1 MLTAGIAMVG
11 GGQGKSLLLPAAS
24 GEGQEGQ
31 GAFAEGF
38 FAKSVDELMGGSAGT
53 KAQLSMEQSVS
64 SPEKKD
70 VMTAK
75 DLAETGTKS
84 SAGGEISVCAGLPL
98 AVATNVSI
106 AFGGEDAPAP
116 QTTRGLDQSVKEA
129 LVSSPASGDVE
140 KAVVGDTP
148 VEGADELK
156 GSAVAVGAPQQ
167 SSLVLGGLSAGSGI
181 AQIAANA
188 TFVSK
193 EVTSGEKR
201 RTTSEHAVE
210 TKRETKKKGSES
222 SIDVDAKTA
231 VSSVD
236 TSLLPQDV
244 GTATL
249 SPAAVLSVS
258 VDVPAV
264 LKVETGVA
272 SAKNSRVG
280 SVGWKANANVAMG
293 IAANDAKGDVERGKE
308 MGAAVATTNA
318 VGIHSVVGHSP
329 NAEAVGSKAEVLST
343 PGSGGA
349 GAKLEGTGA
358 MVAAAGV
365 PVAVVDGSSVQGVV
379 VQKHSSVLGNDGGLR
394 ADTVDAA
401 ATQSQGASGGDAVL
415 VNDGHRMLTATP
427 TSLEVGVSN
436 GSHGW
441 LKIRAELT
449 DGGAVNASV
458 SAASSAGQEMLH
470 RELPSLTAYLQA
482 ERLGVNTVVV
492 HAATGT
498 TDSRDFS
505 GALSRGDQRDQTQ
518 QGSSGDARQGWT
530 ADEPVSFAGL
540 EGADVDAHSS
550 TMYGEGGSG
559 GGGWLSVRA

>member
-1 MLTAGIAMVG
+1 MLTAGIVMVG

-24 GEGQEGQ
+24 GEGQKEQ

-38 FAKSVDELMGGSAGT
+38 FTKSVDELMGGSAGT
-53 KAQLSMEQSVS
+53 KAQLSTEQSVA

-75 DLAETGTKS
+75 DLAETGTKA
-84 SAGGEISVCAGLPL
+84 SAGGEISVSAGLPL
-98 AVATNVSI
+98 AVAENVSI
-106 AFGGEDAPAP
+106 TFGGEGLPVP
-116 QTTRGLDQSVKEA
+116 QTTRGLDRSVKEA
-129 LVSSPASGDVE
+129 LVSSQTSGDVE
-140 KAVVGDTP
+140 KAVGGEAPIED
-148 VEGADELK
+148 ADELK
-156 GSAVAVGAPQQ
+156 GSAATVGAPQQ
-167 SSLVLGGLSAGSGI
+167 SSLVVGGLSTGNGI
-181 AQIAANA
+181 AQVAAYA

-193 EVTSGEKR
+193 EVTNGEKI
-201 RTTSEHAVE
+201 RTTAEHTVE

-231 VSSVD
+231 VSSVA
-236 TSLLPQDV
+236 TSLLSQDI
-244 GTATL
+244 GTARL
-249 SPAAVLSVS
+249 SPPAVLPVS

-264 LKVETGVA
+264 SKVETGVA

-280 SVGWKANANVAMG
+280 SVGWKANVG
-293 IAANDAKGDVERGKE
+293 IAANDVKGGVERGKE
-308 MGAAVATTNA
+308 MVAAVATTNA
-318 VGIHSVVGHSP
+318 VGIHSAVGHSP

-349 GAKLEGTGA
+349 GVKLEGTGA
-358 MVAAAGV
+358 MVTAASV
-365 PVAVVDGSSVQGVV
+365 PVAVVDGSSVQGAV

-401 ATQSQGASGGDAVL
+401 TTQSQGASGGDAVL

-458 SAASSAGQEMLH
+458 SATSSAGQEMLH

-492 HAATGT
+492 HVATAT

-505 GALSRGDQRDQTQ
+505 EALSRGDQRGQTQ